1 MYLELEVPLNR
12 SDNTCMMDDELRMWV
27 KEKMSEVYWEFR
39 DDVDD
44 EGGKRLEEEL
54 DYVEMKIV
62 EIIRKHSTVE

>member
-1 MYLELEVPLNR
+1 
-12 SDNTCMMDDELRMWV
+12 MMDDELRMWV